1 MFEFIIRKT
10 YVHCLRYRT
19 YAIRFAIGA
28 FVTEMRS
35 AGASADDLAP
45 CREITGEIGWLTR
58 ERNREIAIS
67 DHYDLIIYGYREV
80 DSERQFRIFPRYI
93 RPLFIRMLVGTVGK
107 RSNELLVAN
116 VVLVERG
123 LQE

>member
-28 FVTEMRS
+28 FVTEMLS

-45 CREITGEIGWLTR
+45 CHKITGEIGWLQGR
-58 ERNREIAIS
+58 GIEKSLLAI
-67 DHYDLIIYGYREV
+67 
-80 DSERQFRIFPRYI
+80 
-93 RPLFIRMLVGTVGK
+93 TTT
-107 RSNELLVAN
+107 
-116 VVLVERG
+116 
-123 LQE
+123 